1 MDEERE
7 PLTGA
12 RPAPAA
18 AAAASSPAS
27 GSQSRPRA
35 HSHALPATSKGM
47 VPSPSTAAAREMA
60 VRLPTI
66 LTLMQQCSP
75 LELCYLAHVVD
86 ELSDRVVGRFA
97 TEQSLANRS
106 DWLRTLLADAGP
118 VAAAH
123 RLLVHIPLI
132 YRGSYQASAAVFDIL
147 SKVEWHSDPQDG
159 DSAPGHGLGPGVP
172 PVAFCSS
179 CTTVF
184 MMTLAHPAF
193 TQQQSE
199 VLGIRLNSLTAEG
212 HERLAAAAAAAAATT
227 AAAPSSHPTSRQL
240 RVDSA
245 GRPAK
250 AGDPLGQV
258 PTAPQGPSPEDHV
271 IDVQVVDVQ
280 RQFRG
285 RDFDFVMEVRWSN
298 SFVGVCRRTHEQ
310 LFDFHCGLL
319 DTYPSEAVKESRTLP
334 PLPGVRGGGRP
345 ARVSCLSLR
354 SDSQRFRRPCSPPI
368 PTPLRG
374 SSSSG
379 RKILSLGKRSRR
391 DLANSRRELI
401 QEYVSQLIR

>member
-12 RPAPAA
+12 KPATTTTTS
-18 AAAASSPAS
+18 SSPAS
-27 GSQSRPRA
+27 GLQPRPRP
-35 HSHALPATSKGM
+35 HYHASPATSKGM

-86 ELSDRVVGRFA
+86 EFSDRVVGRFA

-132 YRGSYQASAAVFDIL
+132 YRGSYQASAAVYDIL

-159 DSAPGHGLGPGVP
+159 DSATGQGFGVGTP

-199 VLGIRLNSLTAEG
+199 VLRNRLNSLTAEG
-212 HERLAAAAAAAAATT
+212 HERLAAAAAAPTATT
-227 AAAPSSHPTSRQL
+227 PSSHSNARQR
-240 RVDSA
+240 RVESA
-245 GRPAK
+245 GRPTREGGFSGSA
-250 AGDPLGQV
+250 AQA

-285 RDFDFVMEVRWSN
+285 RDYDYVMEVRWSN

-310 LFDFHCGLL
+310 LFEFHCGLL
-319 DTYPSEAVKESRTLP
+319 DTYPSEAVKETRTLP
-334 PLPGVRGGGRP
+334 PLPGERKRGERGRP
-345 ARVSCLSLR
+345 TVVSRLSPR
-354 SDSQRFRRPCSPPI
+354 
-368 PTPLRG
+368 
-374 SSSSG
+374 
-379 RKILSLGKRSRR
+379 
-391 DLANSRRELI
+391 
-401 QEYVSQLIR
+401 